1 MTNRTFSRRDLLK
14 AAAATALGITIVPRH
29 VLGGPGYT
37 PPSEKLTRAI
47 IGCGSMGRSHLNYQ
61 YGPLLA
67 LCDADTKHLREALKL
82 AGDKGEKDVKT
93 YTDFREVLERK
104 DIDVVHVVTPPH
116 WHGYMA
122 AAAARSGKDVWCEK
136 PVTRTIGE
144 GLRLI
149 ETIRETQRIL
159 RINTWFR
166 MENQFY
172 GTGSAVKPLKK
183 LVDSGI
189 LGWPLKINIGASTGF
204 DWKYDRWTGIPGL
217 RGEDPIPETLDY
229 DMWLGPAPYKPYKKE
244 RVHLEFRG
252 YWDYDGG
259 GLGDMGQHYLD
270 PVQYLLGKDDT
281 SPIFVE
287 ADTHEQDFDA
297 VLPFNNIVLRY
308 ADGCEIHLD
317 NGPKR
322 KDVPFIE
329 GPKGKLYPGMRCTVP
344 NWERALASAP
354 EPEPM
359 LRDFEEAVK
368 TRKKFALNELNGH
381 RSCTLINLAKIAQR
395 VGRPLHFDPDKQIF
409 INDAQANQL
418 ISEPAR
424 GPWSF

>member
-1 MTNRTFSRRDLLK
+1 MSNRTFSRRDILK

-29 VLGGPGYT
+29 VLGGQGYT

-47 IGCGSMGRSHLNYQ
+47 IGCGGMGRSHLSYQ

-67 LCDADTKHLREALKL
+67 LCDVDSSHLSKAIQL
-82 AGDKGEKDVKT
+82 AAEKGDKDVKG
-93 YTDFREVLERK
+93 YKDFRELLERK
-104 DIDVVHVVTPPH
+104 DIDIIHVVTPPH

-122 AAAARSGKDVWCEK
+122 SAAAKSGKDVWCEK

-144 GLRLI
+144 GLKLI

-172 GTGSAVKPLKK
+172 GSGSAVKPIKK

-189 LGWPLKINIGASTGF
+189 LGWPLKVNLSASTGF
-204 DWKYDRWTGIPGL
+204 DWKYDQWTGIPGL
-217 RGEDPIPETLDY
+217 RGEDPIPPELDY
-229 DMWLGPAPYKPYKKE
+229 DMWLGPAPYKPYKQE
-244 RVHLEFRG
+244 RVHAKFRG

-270 PVQYLLGKDDT
+270 PVQYFLGKDDT

-287 ADTHEQDFDA
+287 SDNIQQDFDA
-297 VLPFNNIVLRY
+297 VLPFNRIVLRY
-308 ADGCEIHLD
+308 ADGCEIILD
-317 NGPKR
+317 NSPKQ
-322 KDVPFIE
+322 DNVPFIE
-329 GPKGKLYPGMRCTVP
+329 GPKGKVYPGMRCTVP
-344 NWERALASAP
+344 NWERVLASYP

-359 LRDFEEAVK
+359 VTDFPTAVK
-368 TRKKFALNELNGH
+368 TRKKFALNEVNGH

-395 VGRPLHFDPDKQIF
+395 VGRPLHFDPEKF
-409 INDAQANQL
+409 VFKNDAQANQL

-424 GPWSF
+424 GPWQM